1 MSISPVRKATV
12 ESVSSATYQRRDL
25 RIVYVS
31 GNRPRPDPCRTEACP
46 ALPGLAMPRRTLPA
60 CHSTPRPQR
69 TERLPEARG
78 KQFSDRLKY
87 FIAEVTNPASLT
99 LQSCDSEAASQS
111 GTSHPTGG
119 MLKMLNTI
127 LLAIMLT
134 ILGIAISPP
143 GSYHRIFIWRIIIG
157 ACVVGTAVVAS
168 AG

>member
-1 MSISPVRKATV
+1 MSALAPLLGAKRTVSPKGRALPRRAAAASSLVLSCHPCHAQKCELCPASRAQA
-12 ESVSSATYQRRDL
+12 VSQK
-25 RIVYVS
+25 
-31 GNRPRPDPCRTEACP
+31 TEA
-46 ALPGLAMPRRTLPA
+46 AAR
-60 CHSTPRPQR
+60 SQ
-69 TERLPEARG
+69 ARG
-78 KQFSDRLKY
+78 KQFSDRPKY

-127 LLAIMLT
+127 LLVIMLT

-157 ACVVGTAVVAS
+157 ACVVGTVVVAS
-168 AG
+168 TG

>member
-1 MSISPVRKATV
+1 MSALAPLLGAKRTVSPKGRALPRRAAAA
-12 ESVSSATYQRRDL
+12 SSLAL
-25 RIVYVS
+25 S
-31 GNRPRPDPCRTEACP
+31 CHACHAHELCP
-46 ALPGLAMPRRTLPA
+46 AARAQAVSQTTEPA
-60 CHSTPRPQR
+60 ARPQ
-69 TERLPEARG
+69 ARG
-78 KQFSDRLKY
+78 KQFSDRPKY
-87 FIAEVTNPASLT
+87 FIAVVTNPARLT
-99 LQSCDSEAASQS
+99 LQSYDSNAALQS

-168 AG
+168 TG